1 VDLFHSVRVS
11 QRTLAGRRGSLGNAH
26 LEGGEQPWRQ
36 RRLRTLLQEQF
47 GGLPQVGQGFFR
59 GVALAHGAPLR
70 ALGHVNLLL
79 AVKDR
84 RESLGSGC
92 AHRR

>member
-1 VDLFHSVRVS
+1 MSGPQSPVASGPPP
-11 QRTLAGRRGSLGNAH
+11 Q
-26 LEGGEQPWRQ
+26 QRQ

-47 GGLPQVGQGFFR
+47 GGLPQVGQGFFH
-59 GVALAHGAPLR
+59 GVALTHGAHLG
-70 ALGHVNLLL
+70 ALGHVHLLL

-84 RESLGSGC
+84 RESLGSGG